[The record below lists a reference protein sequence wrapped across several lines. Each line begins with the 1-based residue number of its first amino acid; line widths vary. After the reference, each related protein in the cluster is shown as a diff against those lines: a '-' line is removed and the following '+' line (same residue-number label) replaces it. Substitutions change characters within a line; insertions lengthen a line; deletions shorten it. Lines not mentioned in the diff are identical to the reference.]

1 VSEFAAAVTCIDGR
15 FHATLTRWV
24 RERFDVEHVDLVT
37 TPGASAAL
45 AARRA
50 ATTGSVLAHLAP
62 SLEAH
67 GTEVVV
73 VAAHEGCAADPS
85 DAVTQLA
92 ALPRAAAT
100 LRDRLGPEVRVVP
113 VRLTADGGVTEVEL
127 GGAGHADDGAR
138 PGRPRAVA

>member
-15 FHATLTRWV
+15 FHTVLTGWV
-24 RERFDVEHVDLVT
+24 RERFGVQHVDLIT

-67 GTEVVV
+67 GTKVVV

-85 DAVTQLA
+85 DASTQRAVLPHAAA
-92 ALPRAAAT
+92 ALRERLAPDTMVVAVHLGADGEVEEITQTAAA
-100 LRDRLGPEVRVVP
+100 
-113 VRLTADGGVTEVEL
+113 
-127 GGAGHADDGAR
+127 
-138 PGRPRAVA
+138 VA